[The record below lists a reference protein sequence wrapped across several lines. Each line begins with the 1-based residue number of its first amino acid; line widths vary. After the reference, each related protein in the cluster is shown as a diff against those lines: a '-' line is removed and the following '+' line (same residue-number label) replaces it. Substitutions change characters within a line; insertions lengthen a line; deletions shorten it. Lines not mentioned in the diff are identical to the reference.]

1 MPIIPSSIPDV
12 TYKVRSKGK
21 WSGEVKNCIKVAGAQ
36 GQPITDIA
44 IKVTHGTY
52 KYRVHVKAGKW
63 LPWVTGYDINDDN
76 NGYAGNGKE
85 IDAIQINYNTPAQW
99 VKLYGYHL
107 VIRYRVSPV
116 NAPFY
121 PYQYDTQTTG
131 GQDGYAGYFGKSIDH
146 IQIEVIKKPPETK

>member
-1 MPIIPSSIPDV
+1 MTKFPIDV
-12 TYKVRSKGK
+12 AVVYRVRSKGK
-21 WSGEVKNCIKVAGAQ
+21 WSSEVKKKNGYAGIK

-44 IKVTHGTY
+44 IKISHGSY
-52 KYRVHVKAGKW
+52 KYRVHVKDGKW
-63 LPWVTGYDINDDN
+63 LPWVTGYDINDYN

-85 IDAIQINYNTPAQW
+85 IDAIQINYITPIQW
-99 VKLYGYHL
+99 VKLYAYRI

-116 NAPFY
+116 NASFY

-146 IQIEVIKKPPETK
+146 FQIEVIKNPPLTK